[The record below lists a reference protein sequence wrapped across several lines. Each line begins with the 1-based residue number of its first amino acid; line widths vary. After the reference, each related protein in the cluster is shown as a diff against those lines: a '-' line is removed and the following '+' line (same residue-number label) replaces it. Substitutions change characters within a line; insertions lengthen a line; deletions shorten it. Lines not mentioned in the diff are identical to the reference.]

1 MNKTF
6 LFIILV
12 SVFILC
18 TSLSGVQEA
27 FTERL
32 RSVKN
37 KNKRKVRRLIQ
48 DGFTQMKSFLPQNI
62 LG

>member
-1 MNKTF
+1 M
-6 LFIILV
+6 

-37 KNKRKVRRLIQ
+37 KNKRRARRLIK

>member
-6 LFIILV
+6 LFIIVV
-12 SVFILC
+12 SIFILSI
-18 TSLSGVQEA
+18 SLSDIQES

-37 KNKRKVRRLIQ
+37 KNKRKIRRMIQ

>member
-6 LFIILV
+6 LFIILM

-37 KNKRKVRRLIQ
+37 KNKRRARRLIK